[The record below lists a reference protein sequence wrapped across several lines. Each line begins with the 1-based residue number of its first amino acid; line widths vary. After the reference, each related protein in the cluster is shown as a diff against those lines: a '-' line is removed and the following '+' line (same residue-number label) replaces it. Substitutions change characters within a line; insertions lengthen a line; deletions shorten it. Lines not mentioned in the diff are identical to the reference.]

1 MKWLFHVH
9 FSTDHNRRSVYRLC
23 LFVCLFEC
31 GCRAFFSYILSDVFF
46 FICLSLFSKLC
57 VDIGKVSQWTSK
69 WANINSCWHRFAP
82 FLLINCHI
90 HTHRKK
96 NASLKI
102 RKFYFKLMFSLA
114 LFEIGW
120 KFVWARRKKGT
131 ILRQRTHSESMCVY
145 LFEHS
150 AHIQIVIDSVWWV
163 VVWIDSRFEM
173 AWKNDKIWRFNS
185 IYYIE

>member
-1 MKWLFHVH
+1 MAFSCSLFYRSQSTISLQIVF
-9 FSTDHNRRSVYRLC
+9 FSIFFSLA
-23 LFVCLFEC
+23 FVCL
-31 GCRAFFSYILSDVFF
+31 SPVYWVMLIM
-46 FICLSLFSKLC
+46 
-57 VDIGKVSQWTSK
+57 GKKMWGEWMSK
-69 WANINSCWHRFAP
+69 WENINSCWHRFTP
-82 FLLINCHI
+82 FLLINW
-90 HTHRKK
+90 HTHTQK
-96 NASLKI
+96 NVLHEI